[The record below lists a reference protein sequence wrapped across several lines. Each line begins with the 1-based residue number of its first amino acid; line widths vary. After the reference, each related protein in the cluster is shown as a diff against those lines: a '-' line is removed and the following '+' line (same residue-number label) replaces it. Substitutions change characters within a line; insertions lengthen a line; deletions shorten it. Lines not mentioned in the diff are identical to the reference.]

1 MEVRVR
7 KRRPYPDFGRMP
19 FDCDDLPV
27 SACMSRGQKN
37 PAPLCLELLS
47 NSHTSTALS
56 AGNCRYFS
64 Q

>member
-7 KRRPYPDFGRMP
+7 KRCPYPDSGRMP

-27 SACMSRGQKN
+27 SACMRRGQK
-37 PAPLCLELLS
+37 PVPLCLELLS
-47 NSHTSTALS
+47 NYHTSTALNR
-56 AGNCRYFS
+56 GNCRYFS